1 MTDKIIILKNVWS
14 NYQFLEMLG
23 LWRGEW
29 VQLLNP
35 LPEKSLLTK
44 DQTRLTILT
53 TERGNRFTF

>member
-35 LPEKSLLTK
+35 LQE
-44 DQTRLTILT
+44 TILT